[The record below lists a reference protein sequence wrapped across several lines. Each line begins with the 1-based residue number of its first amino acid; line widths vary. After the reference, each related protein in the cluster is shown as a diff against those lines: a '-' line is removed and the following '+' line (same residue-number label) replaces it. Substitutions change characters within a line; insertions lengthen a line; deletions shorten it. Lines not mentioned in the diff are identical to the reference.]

1 MHYFLGIILI
11 VCLILSFK
19 KFWDLRIPKISI
31 KIYECEVLGASLV
44 EVVYMAGSIYGYV
57 ILYYNIINK

>member
-1 MHYFLGIILI
+1 MW
-11 VCLILSFK
+11 SFGC
-19 KFWDLRIPKISI
+19 
-31 KIYECEVLGASLV
+31 ECAKSEKGASLV